1 MKINAI
7 TGGLLEENCYLLTD
21 DETGLSAVIDPGFT
35 SARLDEAIRA
45 LPAEKVT
52 LCLLTHGHFD
62 HIDGVPHVKELTGCE
77 VYISRPDA
85 PCASDPEISQG
96 SMLPSI
102 RHESFVPDHIFDDGD
117 VIELG
122 SLKIKVLFTPGHT
135 VGSCCFLVNDVIF
148 SGDTLFAGS
157 MGRTDL
163 ATGSS
168 RDMQESL
175 QKLADLEG
183 DYYVYPG
190 HGPSTTLERERRYN
204 PFLNEEEF
212 Y

>member
-1 MKINAI
+1 MKIQGI

-35 SARLDEAIRA
+35 SARLDEVIRA
-45 LPAEKVT
+45 LPAEKVA

-62 HIDGVPHVKELTGCE
+62 HIDGVPRIKELTGCE
-77 VYISRPDA
+77 VCISRPDA
-85 PCASDPEISQG
+85 PCTNDPNISQG

-102 RHESFVPDHIFDDGD
+102 KHENFDPDRIFDDGD
-117 VIELG
+117 IIELG
-122 SLKIKVLFTPGHT
+122 SLNIKVLFTPGHT
-135 VGSCCFLVNDVIF
+135 VGSCCFLVEDVIF
-148 SGDTLFAGS
+148 SGDTLFSGS

-163 ATGSS
+163 PTGSS
-168 RDMQESL
+168 RDMKESL
-175 QKLADLEG
+175 QKLAALEG
-183 DYYVYPG
+183 DYHVYPG

-204 PFLNEEEF
+204 PFLNEGEF